1 MKAKFR
7 RARRGFT
14 PSEILLRVPSLKEL
28 GMSPAWSQKGL
39 SLIEVLIAV
48 AILGI
53 VAVVFLSSLATSS
66 KATIIADERTNAESL
81 SRSELEYIKSQPFSE
96 AAWSYI
102 VSTAGYSTDSNYP
115 SWWDATD
122 PDFHK
127 LRMEYSGYSANVTA
141 EGYDANGDGYDDS
154 GIWQITVQVYHNE
167 NPNPDDRVLTTT
179 TYKAFI

>member
-7 RARRGFT
+7 GARRGFT
-14 PSEILLRVPSLKEL
+14 TSAILFPAPSLKAR
-28 GMSPAWSQKGL
+28 GMSLARSQKGL

-48 AILGI
+48 AILGV

-66 KATIIADERTNAESL
+66 KAIIIADERTNAESL
-81 SRSELEYIKSQPFSE
+81 TRSELEYVKSQPFSE
-96 AAWSYI
+96 ASWSYI
-102 VSTAGYSTDSNYP
+102 VSTTGYSTDSNYP

-127 LRMEYSGYSANVTA
+127 LHVEYSGYSANATA
-141 EGYDANGDGYDDS
+141 EGYDANGDSHDDS
-154 GIWQITVQVYHNE
+154 GIWQITVQVYHSE

-179 TYKAFI
+179 TYKVFL